1 MILTPKPAEVAN
13 ITWAILKVVDNAVYA
28 YIPAKNADRGDNAL
42 DFHGRVIISP
52 GMYAGNLNDWSE
64 EQLQQ
69 YEGKA
74 ICFKAA
80 ITAESGSTGS
90 NAPRRAEGDP
100 SIVENDPVSTQ
111 HVVYPLD
118 LSPTNVIVTSVN
130 GVKGTT
136 TVKAVKFYNL
146 QGIES
151 DTPFDG
157 INIVVEQLNDGTTRS
172 SKMLF

>member
-1 MILTPKPAEVAN
+1 V
-13 ITWAILKVVDNAVYA
+13 LKKVGNNVYA
-28 YIPAKNADRGDNAL
+28 YIPARNDATGDNAL
-42 DFHGRVIISP
+42 DFHGRVLVSP
-52 GMYAGNLNDWSE
+52 AYYAGSANDWSE
-64 EQLQQ
+64 ESLTAL
-69 YEGKA
+69 EGKA

-80 ITAESGSTGS
+80 ITSENGNSSA
-90 NAPRRAEGDP
+90 NAPRLSSSP
-100 SIVENDPVSTQ
+100 SINENDPISTQ
-111 HVVYPLD
+111 HVIYPLD
-118 LSPTNVIVTSVN
+118 LSPTNVIVTSVE

>member
-1 MILTPKPAEVAN
+1 M
-13 ITWAILKVVDNAVYA
+13 
-28 YIPAKNADRGDNAL
+28 
-42 DFHGRVIISP
+42 
-52 GMYAGNLNDWSE
+52 
-64 EQLQQ
+64 
-69 YEGKA
+69 
-74 ICFKAA
+74 
-80 ITAESGSTGS
+80 S
-90 NAPRRAEGDP
+90 N
-100 SIVENDPVSTQ
+100 Q
-111 HVVYPLD
+111 HVIYPLD
-118 LSPTNVIVTSVN
+118 ISPTNVIVTSVE